1 MLPEPCSFRAPKL
14 HRAGSGVK
22 GPGGTKS
29 LPAPPGD
36 PERPRRVS
44 PSFLAFA
51 APARRAPHDPHR
63 MPDPTTSPVAV
74 ITGASRGIG
83 YEVALGLGHAGFRV
97 VALARTPES
106 AREVVEELEDDL
118 GAPRFEGVAA
128 ELAREDEIRGA
139 AHAILDRHPAIDL
152 LVNNAGVADRR
163 YTRTPEGFERTLA
176 VNHLAPVRLTHAL
189 LPALLRAGARIGTRG
204 APPGGARILNVTS
217 QAHARQLDLTAFEG
231 PKGYSGLHAYR
242 QSKLLN
248 VIHAFDLA
256 RRLRGTGVTVNAVH
270 PGLVGTGLLYDFLP
284 AGPVRRI
291 MTPLLRAV
299 SLRPE
304 EGARTPLLAAT
315 SPELAGVTA
324 TYFRKEA
331 PAEPA
336 PVAEDREVQ
345 DGVRL
350 WTRGLIGVD
359 WGEIPGV

>member
-1 MLPEPCSFRAPKL
+1 
-14 HRAGSGVK
+14 
-22 GPGGTKS
+22 
-29 LPAPPGD
+29 
-36 PERPRRVS
+36 
-44 PSFLAFA
+44 
-51 APARRAPHDPHR
+51 
-63 MPDPTTSPVAV
+63 MPDPSNSPVAV

-83 YEVALGLGHAGFRV
+83 YEVALGLGQAGFRV
-97 VALARTPES
+97 VVVARSPES
-106 AREVVEELEDDL
+106 TREVVEDLTDDL
-118 GAPRFEGVAA
+118 GAPRFEGVHA
-128 ELAREDEIRGA
+128 ELTREDQILA
-139 AHAILDRHPAIDL
+139 AARAILDRNPSIHL
-152 LVNNAGVADRR
+152 LVNNAGVAERR
-163 YTRTPEGFERTLA
+163 YARTHEGVEKTLA

-189 LPALLRAGARIGTRG
+189 LPALLRAGEAGGER
-204 APPGGARILNVTS
+204 GGARILNVTS

-256 RRLRGTGVTVNAVH
+256 RRLLGTGVTVNAVH

-336 PVAEDREVQ
+336 PVAEDREIQ

-350 WTRGLIGVD
+350 WTRGLTGVD
-359 WGEIPGV
+359 WGEIPGL